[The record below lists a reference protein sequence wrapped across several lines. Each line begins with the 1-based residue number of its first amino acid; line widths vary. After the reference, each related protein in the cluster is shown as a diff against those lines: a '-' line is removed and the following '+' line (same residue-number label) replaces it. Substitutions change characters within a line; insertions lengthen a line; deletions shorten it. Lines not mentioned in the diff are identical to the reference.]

1 MTNCWFRICG
11 RTVAASV
18 AVFFAAM
25 LWFQFL
31 VSENSAVGAISEEY
45 EAPAVLQASKIL
57 PRELLSGPNH
67 AVEEQVLNDGY
78 LNHYKINSKFGQF
91 TAVSTAQLRKRV
103 HEINAIAELE
113 KVRGT
118 KEFIDSFKE
127 GGYKTLEGAK
137 SLITSPIQ
145 TTVGVVGGLGKVFQN
160 AADNLFGHERSEAED
175 SRLKDVIGF
184 SKVKRDYA
192 YEFNVD
198 VYSRNEALQEQ
209 LNDMAWAGYAGGL
222 SMSAALMPVGG
233 GVGLAI
239 TLSRTS
245 RLFNEIF
252 RNTSPT
258 ELRRM
263 NHKKLLA
270 MGASEDVADLF
281 VNNSIFTPREQT
293 LLVGALD
300 EMKKTKNRAAF
311 AKFSAAA
318 ASANLAYLRQR
329 QAEMYAG
336 YDRLVEIVQEFVP
349 FGGLAA
355 ARTRGD
361 KLVFNV
367 PLDHLVW
374 TEAMARFIE
383 AANFHVNQLGWVKAK
398 NLWVGGTV
406 SPLARKQ
413 MEQRGWQI
421 QQETEAGLMDMVRS
435 YPSYEK
441 PGKPPSATL
450 EVQAKSVALGAGYSW
465 GDGTLKFK
473 GKDYRFS
480 VEGISLANVAFTRV
494 NAKGKVYDLKDP
506 ADFTGNYVASQATF
520 ALAGGEGDLTM
531 RNSKGVTI
539 HLQSAQAGT
548 GMSLGP
554 SGVTIRLK

>member
-1 MTNCWFRICG
+1 MIKSQFQKSG
-11 RTVAASV
+11 RRLTTSMAAFVVTVLSFHGFV
-18 AVFFAAM
+18 ADNLTFAAPH
-25 LWFQFL
+25 Q
-31 VSENSAVGAISEEY
+31 EY

-57 PRELLSGPNH
+57 PPELLRGPNH
-67 AVEEQVLNDGY
+67 GVEEQVLSDGY

-103 HEINAIAELE
+103 HEINAIVELH
-113 KVRGT
+113 KIRGT

-137 SLITSPIQ
+137 SLITSPIK
-145 TTVGVVGGLGKVFQN
+145 TTVGVIGGIGKAFQN
-160 AADNLFGHERSEAED
+160 AADNLMGHERSEVED

-222 SMSAALMPVGG
+222 SMSVALMPVGG
-233 GVGLAI
+233 PAGIAI
-239 TLSRTS
+239 SVSRLS

-252 RNTSPT
+252 RNMAPT

-281 VNNSIFTPREQT
+281 INNSIYTPREQT
-293 LLVGALD
+293 LLVASLE
-300 EMKKTKNRAAF
+300 EMKRTRNRAVF
-311 AKFSAAA
+311 AKFSAAVD
-318 ASANLAYLRQR
+318 SPTLAYLRQR

-336 YDRLVEIVQEFVP
+336 YDRLVETVQEFVP

-355 ARTRGD
+355 ARTRAD

-374 TEAMARFIE
+374 TQTMARFIE
-383 AANFHVNQLGWVKAK
+383 AANYHVNQLGWVKAK
-398 NLWVGGTV
+398 QLWVGGTV
-406 SPLARKQ
+406 SLLAQKEIER
-413 MEQRGWQI
+413 RGWKI
-421 QQETEAGLMDMVRS
+421 QQQTEAGLMDMVRS
-435 YPSYEK
+435 YPSYER

-465 GDGTLKFK
+465 GDGTLNFK
-473 GKDYRFS
+473 GKEYRFS
-480 VEGISLANVAFTRV
+480 VEGISLVNISFTRV
-494 NAKGKVYDLKDP
+494 NAKGKVYDLNNP
-506 ADFTGNYVASQATF
+506 ADFAGSYVASQAAF
-520 ALAGGEGDLTM
+520 ALAGGKGDLTM
-531 RNSKGVTI
+531 RNGKGVTI

-554 SGVTIRLK
+554 SGLTIKMK